1 MARRLL
7 LLLGLGLFGC
17 VTTPPPT
24 PDSLQVVDLRIEG
37 TRQLKQGEVKERI
50 LTAESPWLSTWLPS
64 WLPLVGDPE
73 WFDPIAW
80 QADLRR
86 IQRFYEA
93 NGYYQARVLEDQ
105 VTPVPPKKVKLLVR
119 LREGAP
125 ARVNT
130 VELAG
135 LEGLPEALQ
144 REVTEDLPLR
154 EGDIFLEDAW
164 SRTKKL
170 LASRLRERG
179 YAEAQVSGE
188 ALVDA
193 EAARVDLLL
202 TVEPGLKYRFGKIFV
217 ATDPG
222 AQVPPRLIADVA
234 SPDVKPGDSFSES
247 ALAEA
252 QARVFQMGVFGG
264 VKVNRGAPDRAEATV
279 PVVIDVREAPFRS
292 VRLGGGLGGDLIRQE
307 VRLVGEYTN
316 RNLGLTRLF
325 LRNARLDRLTLK
337 AKLGWAFLPNVVAV
351 ATNADLSKTGPTW
364 RLFTEYEI
372 PRLFELRTLAFQGS
386 VDVRRTLDNTYN
398 YDSAELKLGVVWR
411 PRVDLAVF
419 PSINLNGFLL
429 YTPLELRD
437 SAPGAA
443 LGCPVFPQVCAVG
456 FFDVTVEHDRRD
468 NKLEPREGYFLAL
481 DVAAGL
487 SQTSQ
492 LRPFFKVTPE
502 ARGYVSVG
510 KHKTVTFAGRLRL
523 GTLLA
528 PDNDAPVVVRYFSG
542 GANMRGFYQRRLSPL
557 IAVPSLQP
565 AQPDPRCAGQ
575 PNCPSV
581 QLPNYERGL
590 TLPVGGSGL
599 LEAALEVRWNLSE
612 DWVLALFNDWGLVTT
627 APLFAGQGWG
637 QSLYTAVG
645 LGVRYRTP
653 LGPIR
658 FDLGVRLP
666 FVGGPQEVDSGQ
678 VKEFVSAPGCFL
690 GVGSGRPLSDPYVYG
705 ASAAAYGG
713 SPDNLCSV
721 HLSIGEA
728 F

>member
-1 MARRLL
+1 ME
-7 LLLGLGLFGC
+7 
-17 VTTPPPT
+17 
-24 PDSLQVVDLRIEG
+24 VVDLELEG
-37 TRQLKQGEVKERI
+37 PKKLKQGDIKERI
-50 LTAESPWLSTWLPS
+50 LTGESSWLPS
-64 WLPLVGDPE
+64 WVPWLGYTE

-86 IQRFYEA
+86 IQRYYEA
-93 NGYYQARVLEDQ
+93 HGYYQARVLEDVVTQ
-105 VTPVPPKKVKLLVR
+105 VRPKQVKLLVR
-119 LREGAP
+119 LREGDP
-125 ARVNT
+125 ARINT
-130 VELAG
+130 MDVAG
-135 LEGLPEALQ
+135 LDALPPALQ
-144 REVTEDLPLR
+144 AEVVDDLPLR
-154 EGDIFLEDAW
+154 TGDIFLEDSWAK
-164 SRTKKL
+164 TKQL
-170 LASRLRERG
+170 LASRLRQRG
-179 YAEAQVSGE
+179 YAEAQVTGE

-193 EAARVDLLL
+193 AAARVDLVL

-234 SPDVKPGDSFSES
+234 SPDVKPGDTFSET

-252 QARVFQMGVFGG
+252 QARVFQMGVFAG

-279 PVVIDVREAPFRS
+279 PVIIDVREAPFRS
-292 VRLGGGLGGDLIRQE
+292 LRFGAGLGGDLIRQE
-307 VRLVGEYTN
+307 VRLVGEYTH
-316 RNLGLTRLF
+316 RNVGLSRLF
-325 LRNARLDRLTLK
+325 FKNSRLDRLTLK

-364 RLFTEYEI
+364 RLYTEYEV
-372 PRLFELRTLAFQGS
+372 PRPFEIRTLAFQGS

-411 PRVDLAVF
+411 PRVDLSVF
-419 PSINLNGFLL
+419 PSLNLNGFLL

-437 SAPGAA
+437 SAPSAA
-443 LGCPVFPQVCAVG
+443 LGCPVFPNVCAVA
-456 FFDVTVEHDRRD
+456 FFDLQVELDRRD
-468 NKLEPREGYFLAL
+468 NRLEPREGYYLGF
-481 DVAAGL
+481 DAAVGL

-492 LRPFFKVTPE
+492 VRPFFKVTPE

-510 KHKTVTFAGRLRL
+510 KNKVVTFAGRIRL
-523 GTLLA
+523 GTLIA
-528 PDNDAPVVVRYFSG
+528 PENDTPVVVRYFSG

-557 IAVPSLQP
+557 IAVPTLQP
-565 AQPDPRCAGQ
+565 AAPAPRCAGQ

-599 LEAALEVRWNLSE
+599 LEGSFEVRWNLSE

-627 APLFAGQGWG
+627 APLFAGQDWG

-658 FDLGVRLP
+658 LDLGLRLP
-666 FVGGPQEVDSGQ
+666 FVGGPQEVSSGQ
-678 VKEFVSAPGCFL
+678 VKEFVSAPGCFF
-690 GVGSGRPLSDPYVYG
+690 GAGSGLPWTAPHVYG
-705 ASAAAYGG
+705 PTAAPYGG

-721 HLSIGEA
+721 HISIGEA